1 MNWWVRNIKT
11 FVAFYYIENVLI
23 LVSTVSISGFVSL
36 NDIPVGIA
44 NFAVG
49 LAIWVITPGIKN
61 YKSIIKEI
69 KKTW

>member
-23 LVSTVSISGFVSL
+23 LVSTVSISGFASL

-49 LAIWVITPGIKN
+49 LAICVITPGIKN